1 VETRQA
7 PLQETV
13 AMELM
18 QRQLG
23 CHRYQQAW
31 VPLGRQQLQLDVS
44 RLVVVVEPQL
54 MVPVV

>member
-1 VETRQA
+1 
-7 PLQETV
+7 
-13 AMELM
+13 MELM

-44 RLVVVVEPQL
+44 QLVVVVEPQL